1 MVVAKVMILLVAMI
15 VMDMVNLMVSD
26 KVLFYHIER
35 ENYLRLRE
43 DTTAIYIH
51 THTHIHIYY
60 SYMYNIC
67 LNLSIKQFITCF
79 LALS

>member
-43 DTTAIYIH
+43 DTTAIYTH
-51 THTHIHIYY
+51 THTHI
-60 SYMYNIC
+60 
-67 LNLSIKQFITCF
+67 L
-79 LALS
+79 